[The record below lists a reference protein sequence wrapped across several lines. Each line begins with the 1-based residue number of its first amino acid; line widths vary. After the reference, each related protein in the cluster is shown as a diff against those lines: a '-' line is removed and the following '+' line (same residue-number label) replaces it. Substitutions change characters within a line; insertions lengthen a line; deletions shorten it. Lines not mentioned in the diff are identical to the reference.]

1 MTMLQPLIIYPLTY
15 PERASERDRWIVAQ
29 RPPRTTLDPRRPY
42 AFLAE
47 HERTSSGEVVPV
59 STVFLTNRECPWR
72 CVMCDLWKNTLT
84 DMVPLGAIPGQIEFA
99 LQQLP
104 PARHIKLY
112 NSGSFFDVQAIPT
125 EDYFAIAALLKPF
138 ERVIVESHPALIGDR
153 CIHFRDLLSAQLE
166 VAMGLE
172 TVHPIA
178 LERLNKRVTLE
189 QFSAAAE
196 HLREQAIDLR
206 VFVLVR
212 PPFVRSDEALHWAQ
226 RSLDFAFDCNANAV
240 TLIPTRAGNG
250 AMEIL
255 RQVGEFTPPDLRTF
269 EKAVDYGVGLGR
281 GRVFADLWEI
291 ERIATCAHCHA
302 ARIAR
307 LEHINLTQSIPPSL
321 ICEHC
326 EGAA

>member
-1 MTMLQPLIIYPLTY
+1 MTMLQPLMYPLTY

-47 HERTSSGEVVPV
+47 HERSSSGEVVPV

-84 DMVPLGAIPGQIEFA
+84 GAVPLGAIPEQIEFA

-112 NSGSFFDVQAIPT
+112 NSGSFFDEQAIPPD
-125 EDYFAIAALLKPF
+125 DYSAIATLLKPF

-153 CIHFRDLLSAQLE
+153 CLHFRDLLSARLE

-172 TVHPIA
+172 TVNLVA

-189 QFSAAAE
+189 QFAVAAKR
-196 HLREQAIDLR
+196 LREQAIDLR
-206 VFVLVR
+206 VFVLVQ
-212 PPFVRSDEALHWAQ
+212 PPFVRSDEAVYWAQ
-226 RSLDFAFDCNANAV
+226 RSLDFAFDCNATAV

-250 AMEIL
+250 AMEVL
-255 RQVGEFTPPDLRTF
+255 QQAGAFTPPDLRTF
-269 EKAVDYGVGLGR
+269 EKAVEYGVALKR

-291 ERIATCAHCHA
+291 ERIATCAHCRA
-302 ARIAR
+302 ARVAR
-307 LEHINLTQSIPPSL
+307 LENINLTQSIPPVVV
-321 ICEHC
+321 CERC
-326 EGAA
+326 EGSM

>member
-1 MTMLQPLIIYPLTY
+1 MTKLQPLIY
-15 PERASERDRWIVAQ
+15 PERSLERDRWIVEQ

-47 HERTSSGEVVPV
+47 HERAPSGEVVPV
-59 STVFLTNRECPWR
+59 STLFLTNRECPWR
-72 CVMCDLWKNTLT
+72 CVICDLWKNTLT
-84 DMVPLGAIPGQIEFA
+84 DTVPLGAIPEQIEFT

-112 NSGSFFDVQAIPT
+112 NSGSFFDVQAIPPD
-125 EDYFAIAALLKPF
+125 DYSAIATLLKPF

-153 CIHFRDLLSAQLE
+153 CLHFRDLLSARLE

-172 TVHPIA
+172 TVHPEA
-178 LERLNKRVTLE
+178 LQRLNKRVTLE
-189 QFSAAAE
+189 QFAAAAE
-196 HLREQAIDLR
+196 RLREQTIDMR
-206 VFVLVR
+206 VFVLVQ

-226 RSLDFAFDCNANAV
+226 RSLDFAFDCNATAV

-255 RQVGEFTPPDLRTF
+255 QQAGAFTPPDLLTL
-269 EKAVDYGVGLGR
+269 EKAVEYGVSLGR

-291 ERIATCAHCHA
+291 ERIATCAHCRA

-307 LEHINLTQSIPPSL
+307 LENINLTQSIPPVVV
-321 ICEHC
+321 CERC
-326 EGAA
+326 EGSM